1 MDREREWAWEW
12 KEART
17 EAKLEDCRTANTMGI
32 DRQHRSLVLRLCL
45 LLTVLGV
52 CVHVYLE
59 LGRWGQPFLHTGHPA
74 RGSQVTPGLRQTDKI
89 SKGVLLMI
97 AGGEG
102 GGPLELKGGEGA
114 TKKQVKYVRT
124 LKRDTEAVR
133 EMAPVGGQDPGCCPP
148 LHPRKKVPRW
158 HIDLQPWATPSHTLE
173 DEAIRFLNYIKTPHV
188 SCDPSLGGLP
198 EGLSGAGQAWRVCLD
213 DKFSLAHHIRSKQCR
228 VYSLGMGMEDKQL
241 ELSLARAGCEVHC
254 FDPSIRQAHVQDSDM
269 WYHRLSVDWRD
280 PNPAIPSQQQRSNT
294 KKLATI
300 LNDFGHR
307 KIDVLK
313 ADMESAEWKILE
325 NLILE
330 DVLEEVGQ
338 LLLEVHLH
346 WPGFEVSGDDS
357 TVVRYWY
364 SLLRELQR
372 NHFLLFY
379 SHSDANKPH
388 LFLHKNLLNASS
400 TYILGWVNTRWKL
413 Q

>member
-1 MDREREWAWEW
+1 
-12 KEART
+12 
-17 EAKLEDCRTANTMGI
+17 
-32 DRQHRSLVLRLCL
+32 
-45 LLTVLGV
+45 
-52 CVHVYLE
+52 
-59 LGRWGQPFLHTGHPA
+59 
-74 RGSQVTPGLRQTDKI
+74 
-89 SKGVLLMI
+89 
-97 AGGEG
+97 
-102 GGPLELKGGEGA
+102 
-114 TKKQVKYVRT
+114 
-124 LKRDTEAVR
+124 
-133 EMAPVGGQDPGCCPP
+133 
-148 LHPRKKVPRW
+148 
-158 HIDLQPWATPSHTLE
+158 
-173 DEAIRFLNYIKTPHV
+173 
-188 SCDPSLGGLP
+188 
-198 EGLSGAGQAWRVCLD
+198 
-213 DKFSLAHHIRSKQCR
+213 
-228 VYSLGMGMEDKQL
+228 MGMDDKQL

-379 SHSDANKPH
+379 SHSDANKPQ